1 MPADKGWSRQFD
13 EPIELPDGRKLRT
26 LKDAVAWLAKEIP
39 KAEHGM
45 KQVQAAAH
53 CVTQAAENNGPMI
66 FAQMGMMQAINRH
79 RVKESDTSRK
89 PHHWGKRKLKRDE

>member
-1 MPADKGWSRQFD
+1 
-13 EPIELPDGRKLRT
+13 LR
-26 LKDAVAWLAKEIP
+26 VAAALGIP

-66 FAQMGMMQAINRH
+66 FAEMGMMQAINRH
-79 RVKESDTSRK
+79 RVREFDTSRK
-89 PHHWGKRKLKRDE
+89 PHNWGKRKLKRDH